1 MPLNTPYPSR
11 WEDLF
16 RTACEIIDFA
26 GGSDVISSWSF
37 GGGTALMLQIGH
49 RESHDIDIFLDDPQV
64 LPLLNPEV
72 QGFSLKLVPSSY
84 DSDGARSLK
93 LSFSGV
99 GEIDFICCSHLTSQ
113 PAVFENISGRRVM
126 LEVPAEIIAKKIYYR
141 CGMLQP
147 RDLFDIA
154 AVLEC
159 GDGEKLKAALS
170 PVACRCA
177 VAFETASRMN
187 PQFAQAG
194 MNALQNI
201 RSQFKHLPMIAQRQ
215 VIEFLAGIE

>member
-1 MPLNTPYPSR
+1 MI
-11 WEDLF
+11 
-16 RTACEIIDFA
+16 A
-26 GGSDVISSWSF
+26 SWSF

-72 QGFSLKLVPSSY
+72 QGFRLKLLPSSY

-93 LSFSGV
+93 LSFSGI

-113 PAVFENISGRRVM
+113 PVSFENISGRRVM
-126 LEVPAEIIAKKIYYR
+126 LEVPAEIISKKIYYR

-147 RDLFDIA
+147 RDMFDIA
-154 AVLEC
+154 AVLHCC
-159 GDGEKLKAALS
+159 GGEILKAALA
-170 PVACRCA
+170 PIAGRCA
-177 VAFETASRMN
+177 IALEAASRMN

-194 MNALQNI
+194 MSALQNI
-201 RSQFKHLPMIAQRQ
+201 RPQYKHLPMIAQHQ
-215 VIEFLAGIE
+215 VIAFLSEIG